1 MTDKTKMKFNVL
13 AIFCIL
19 IFSFAL
25 TPVTFQN
32 DTYYTIKIG
41 EHIVQTG
48 QIDMLDPFSWHED
61 LPYTYNH
68 WLYDVSTYLVY
79 NLGENIGI
87 GGFCALYI
95 ATIILSMILGI
106 VLYYVSCKLCKNQ
119 VVAFLVSM
127 ATMYLLK
134 NFIAARAQLVTFI
147 LFALTI
153 LFIEQFIST
162 KKKRYAIYLIIIP
175 ILIANL
181 HCAVWPFYFVLYLPY
196 VVEYM
201 LAVLT
206 DMQLY
211 YFIAIKWNELKI
223 KKLTKKGKLDE
234 IGKYQEKIAHLQ
246 LDKENGRQ
254 LRKKNE
260 TKAFKVIFKREDSV
274 KWLMVIM
281 LICTLTGLLTP
292 IGTTPYTLLPKLMQ
306 GNTTQN
312 ISEHQP
318 LTLIN
323 NRAMLIVFTVFLM
336 FLIFT
341 DTKLSLRDFF
351 MLAGLTLLTFMTRR
365 QASMFVIVCGFIFAK
380 MSANFLRKYDK
391 DGTDKVIKIMTS
403 LLGKIF
409 TVLLVILLSFI
420 MYKGKINNEFVNS
433 SSYPVKAADY
443 ILEELDINN
452 MRLFNEYNYGSYL
465 LYRGIPVFIDSR
477 ADLYAPEFNGKK
489 NADGKYDGRD
499 IFSDYINTSNITKYY
514 EETFEKYKITHVILK
529 TNTKLNMLIS
539 RDENYKELY
548 KDNSFVIYERLTK

>member
-48 QIDMLDPFSWHED
+48 QIDMQDPFSWHED

-162 KKKRYAIYLIIIP
+162 KKKKYAIYLIIIP

-201 LAVLT
+201 LAVLA
-206 DMQLY
+206 DVQLY

-234 IGKYQEKIAHLQ
+234 IGKYQEKIVHLQ